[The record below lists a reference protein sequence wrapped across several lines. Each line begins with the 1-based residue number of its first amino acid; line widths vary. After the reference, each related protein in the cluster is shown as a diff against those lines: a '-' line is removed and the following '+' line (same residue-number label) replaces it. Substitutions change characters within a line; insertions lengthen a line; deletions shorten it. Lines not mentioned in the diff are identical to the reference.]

1 MFILYRAKKYDKTM
15 TTTEFKIEYPQYS
28 HLENDDLWDKMTEVL
43 LQSDNVLIADPNQV
57 KTYNTHVLDILQD
70 DGTYKKSTF
79 QVEFGTRWLN
89 SKGEEIVVKENKS
102 FEGSTSYRFE
112 IIDFSKL

>member
-1 MFILYRAKKYDKTM
+1 M
-15 TTTEFKIEYPQYS
+15 TTKEFKIEYPQYS
-28 HLENDDLWDKMTEVL
+28 HLENDALWDKMTEVL

-79 QVEFGTRWLN
+79 QIEFGTRWLN
-89 SKGEEIVVKENKS
+89 NKGEKVKLKEPEYFKGHPT
-102 FEGSTSYRFE
+102 ESYRCE
-112 IIDFSKL
+112 IIDFGEL